1 MNYIINEDICKKRG
15 MDLPSLLAVLLVKTG
30 VNITELFNNLIKKE
44 ILVRDMFSE
53 GLLVTQRWDSV
64 CSDILL
70 SADKS
75 IPSEER
81 LLPLVDAL
89 MQIFPAGK
97 KEGTTLYWKGNRKDN
112 KERLQKFFKLYG
124 NKYSD
129 EQILQAAMK
138 YVESF
143 NGQYAYMRT
152 LKYFIWKDERK
163 INNEGKTYIEEVS
176 DLASYIENAGQE
188 DDLKRDWTSTIN

>member
-1 MNYIINEDICKKRG
+1 MNYIINEDICKKKG
-15 MDLPSLLAVLLVKTG
+15 MDLPSLLAILLVKTG

-44 ILVRDMFSE
+44 VLVRDMFSE

-129 EQILQAAMK
+129 EQILQAARK

-188 DDLKRDWTSTIN
+188 ENLKDDWVSTLK